1 MGTESHL
8 NDSIYSS
15 EIFPKDYSVHRKDRN
30 IHGGGVFV
38 LVDKLIPS
46 SKLEIESSCEVIWVI
61 LHLKGPHNIILGAFY
76 TPPNST
82 PSVWEDLSE
91 CLIQIRQRFPT
102 TMIILG
108 GDFNCP
114 GVDWVS
120 GSLVD
125 SYVTATFRKS
135 LIALAHNSMLEQVVI
150 RPTRGNN
157 ILDLCFTTHPDYIE
171 QCATVPG
178 FSDHDAVIVDL
189 TNLRTSYN
197 KHERKIYLY
206 NRANWDVVRDEISVV
221 SDMYFNLNENS
232 TRTVEQNWNFFHENI
247 LSIVDKNIPAKN
259 ITASNRLP
267 WMTSELK
274 RMIKR
279 KQRLYNRAKRF
290 NRPSDWKLYKDM
302 QSRVRITLKQLRLK
316 YLTESLKPDDDNN
329 RRKTFWRFIKSQKQD
344 TTEISSLQLP
354 TGQVTAPKEIAE
366 VLNNLSLQRR
376 I

>member
-1 MGTESHL
+1 MLVGTESHL

-15 EIFPKDYSVHRKDRN
+15 EIFPKDYSVYRKDRN

-102 TMIILG
+102 TMIIL

-189 TNLRTSYN
+189 TNLRTSHN

-221 SDMYFNLNENS
+221 SDMYFNLNENN

-279 KQRLYNRAKRF
+279 KQRLYNRANRF

-302 QSRVRITLKQLRLK
+302 Q
-316 YLTESLKPDDDNN
+316 YYF
-329 RRKTFWRFIKSQKQD
+329 KTA
-344 TTEISSLQLP
+344 TP
-354 TGQVTAPKEIAE
+354 
-366 VLNNLSLQRR
+366 
-376 I
+376 